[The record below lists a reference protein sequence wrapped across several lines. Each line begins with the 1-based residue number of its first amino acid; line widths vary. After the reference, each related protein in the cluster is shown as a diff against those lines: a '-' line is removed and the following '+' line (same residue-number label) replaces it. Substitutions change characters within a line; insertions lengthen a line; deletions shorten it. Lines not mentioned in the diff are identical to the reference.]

1 MKISNW
7 KTGEIIFEDET
18 SQTIEE
24 LAEKI
29 VSKIFSL
36 DNANLVGADLKGAD
50 LVGADLVGANLVG
63 ANLKKRLPKK
73 MLKKR

>member
-36 DNANLVGADLKGAD
+36 DNANLVGADL
-50 LVGADLVGANLVG
+50 VGADLVGANLVG